1 MLVTILVCLLILYYI
16 VDAIIAWRKLRH
28 FPGPFLASFSLLWL
42 FRVALSGK
50 AYKIRMAL
58 RHRYGEGMLIRI
70 SPDMLITDDPG
81 IFQRINGVHNGYN
94 RGDWY
99 SVMRFDP
106 YQHTMISST
115 DTAFHDDV
123 KARMAAGYTGREVP
137 AMECEIDEQIANLKS
152 LFERKYLSTD
162 SVVKPMDWG
171 LVAQYF
177 TLDALTKVAFGDAF
191 GYLETDSDV
200 YEYIKTVEDSTLY
213 FALCSDIPWIGKI
226 LTSRLVLRLAGPSV
240 SDRTGLGVTMAV
252 AKQVVSARFDG
263 NPEALIQ
270 QDMLASPIP
279 LSGKKRGSFIRHG
292 LPRRQCEAELPTQLV
307 AGSDTTANFLRTAL
321 LFIATIP
328 HVYHRLQNEIDDAI
342 SSGQIS
348 NPATNVEAKKLSYL
362 QAFLLESLRFSPPIS
377 LLFPKVV
384 PAKGDILESKSVPGG
399 TKIAV
404 DFWSMGRRTDIYGQ
418 DAMAFRPERF
428 LDATPEKRAVM
439 ERTTDLMFG
448 YGRYMCPGKAM
459 AWLEMNKLF
468 IEVSICGS
476 MICISCA
483 KAVVKLL
490 RDFDFQ
496 VLDPEM
502 PLTRS
507 HHALFVVRNMRMRVT
522 KRCK

>member
-1 MLVTILVCLLILYYI
+1 MWIIILTCLLILYYI
-16 VDAIIAWRKLRH
+16 VGAVIAWRKLRH

-58 RHRYGEGMLIRI
+58 RHRYGEGRLIRI

-81 IFQRINGVHNGYN
+81 ILQRINGVHNGYS

-137 AMECEIDEQIANLKS
+137 GMENEIDEQIANLKS
-152 LFERKYLSTD
+152 LIERKYISTD

-177 TLDALTKVAFGDAF
+177 TLDSLTKVAFGDAF
-191 GYLETDSDV
+191 GYLQTDSDV
-200 YEYIKTVEDSTLY
+200 YEYIKTVEDSTVY
-213 FALCSDIPWIGKI
+213 FALCSDIPWIGQI
-226 LTSRLVLRLAGPSV
+226 LTSKLVLRLAGPSV
-240 SDRTGLGVTMAV
+240 SDKTGLGVTMAV
-252 AKQVVSARFDG
+252 AKQVVTARFDG
-263 NPEALIQ
+263 NPDALNQQDIQ
-270 QDMLASPIP
+270 Q
-279 LSGKKRGSFIRHG
+279 GSFIRHG

-321 LFIATIP
+321 LFIASIP
-328 HVYHRLQNEIDDAI
+328 HVYHRLQKEIDDAI

-348 NPATNVEAKKLSYL
+348 NPATNVEAKKLKYL

-418 DAMAFRPERF
+418 DAMVFRPERF
-428 LDATPEKRAVM
+428 LDATSEKRAVM
-439 ERTTDLMFG
+439 EKTTDLMFG
-448 YGRYMCPGKAM
+448 YGRYSCPGKAM

-468 IEVSICGS
+468 IE
-476 MICISCA
+476 
-483 KAVVKLL
+483 LL

-507 HHALFVVRNMRMRVT
+507 HHALFVIRNMRMRVT

>member
-1 MLVTILVCLLILYYI
+1 MVVTILVCLLILYYI
-16 VDAIIAWRKLRH
+16 VDGIIAWRKLRH

-58 RHRYGEGMLIRI
+58 RQRYGEGVLIRI

-81 IFQRINGVHNGYN
+81 ILQRINGVHNGYG

-137 AMECEIDEQIANLKS
+137 AMESEIDEQIANLKS
-152 LFERKYLSTD
+152 LLERKYMSTD

-177 TLDALTKVAFGDAF
+177 TLDSLTKVAFGDAF

-200 YEYIKTVEDSTLY
+200 YEYIKTVEDSTVY

-226 LTSRLVLRLAGPSV
+226 LTSGLVLRLAGPSV

-263 NPEALIQ
+263 NPDALSQ
-270 QDMLASPIP
+270 QDML
-279 LSGKKRGSFIRHG
+279 GSFIRHG

-328 HVYHRLQNEIDDAI
+328 HVYHCLQKEIDDAI
-342 SSGQIS
+342 SSSQIS

-384 PAKGDILESKSVPGG
+384 PAKGDILEGKSVPGG

-404 DFWSMGRRTDIYGQ
+404 DFWSMGRRIDIYGQ
-418 DAMAFRPERF
+418 DAMVFRPERF

-439 ERTTDLMFG
+439 EKTTDLMFG
-448 YGRYMCPGKAM
+448 YGRYLCPGKAM

-468 IEVSICGS
+468 IE
-476 MICISCA
+476 
-483 KAVVKLL
+483 LL

-507 HHALFVVRNMRMRVT
+507 HHALFVLRNMRMRVT

>member
-1 MLVTILVCLLILYYI
+1 MLVTILVGLLVLYYI
-16 VDAIIAWRKLRH
+16 TSAIIAWRKLRH

-42 FRVALSGK
+42 FRVALSGR

-58 RHRYGEGMLIRI
+58 RQRYGEGMLIRI

-81 IFQRINGVHNGYN
+81 IFQRINGVHNGYG

-115 DTAFHDDV
+115 DTAFHDDI

-137 AMECEIDEQIANLKS
+137 AMESEIDEQIASLKN
-152 LFERKYLSTD
+152 LFERKYISADDT
-162 SVVKPMDWG
+162 VNPMDWG

-177 TLDALTKVAFGDAF
+177 TLDSLTTVAFGDAF

-200 YEYIKTVEDSTLY
+200 YEYIKTVEDSTVY
-213 FALCSDIPWIGKI
+213 FALCSDIPWIGRI
-226 LTSRLVLRLAGPSV
+226 LTSKFVLRLAGPSV
-240 SDRTGLGVTMAV
+240 SDKTGLGVTMAV
-252 AKQVVSARFDG
+252 AKRVVSARFDG
-263 NPEALIQ
+263 DPGALSQ
-270 QDMLASPIP
+270 QDMSLTLIQ
-279 LSGKKRGSFIRHG
+279 GSFIRHG

-321 LFIATIP
+321 LFISTIP
-328 HVYHRLQNEIDDAI
+328 HVYHQLQKEIDDAI
-342 SSGQIS
+342 SAGQIS
-348 NPATNVEAKKLSYL
+348 NPATNAEAKKLKYL

-384 PAKGDILESKSVPGG
+384 PAKGDTLEGKSVPGG

-404 DFWSMGRRTDIYGQ
+404 DFWSMGRRTDIYGR
-418 DAMAFRPERF
+418 DASVFRPERF
-428 LDATPEKRAVM
+428 LDASPEKRAVM
-439 ERTTDLMFG
+439 EKTTDLMFG
-448 YGRYMCPGKAM
+448 YGRYLCPGKAM

-468 IEVSICGS
+468 VE
-476 MICISCA
+476 
-483 KAVVKLL
+483 LL
-490 RDFDFQ
+490 RHFDFQ

>member
-1 MLVTILVCLLILYYI
+1 MLATIVVCLLILYYI
-16 VDAIIAWRKLRH
+16 VDAIMAWRKLRH

-58 RHRYGEGMLIRI
+58 RQRYGEGMLIRI

-81 IFQRINGVHNGYN
+81 IFQRINGVHNGYA

-137 AMECEIDEQIANLKS
+137 AMANEIDEQIANLKS
-152 LFERKYLSTD
+152 LFERKYISTD

-177 TLDALTKVAFGDAF
+177 TLDSLTKVAFGDAF

-200 YEYIKTVEDSTLY
+200 YEYIKNVEDSTLY

-240 SDRTGLGVTMAV
+240 FDRTGLGVTMAV

-263 NPEALIQ
+263 NPEALGQ
-270 QDMLASPIP
+270 QDML
-279 LSGKKRGSFIRHG
+279 GSFIRHG

-328 HVYHRLQNEIDDAI
+328 HVYHRLQKEIDDAI
-342 SSGQIS
+342 SCGQIS

-384 PAKGDILESKSVPGG
+384 PAKGDILENKSLPGG

-418 DAMAFRPERF
+418 DAMVFRPERF

-439 ERTTDLMFG
+439 EKTTDLMFG
-448 YGRYMCPGKAM
+448 YGRYLCPGKAM

-468 IEVSICGS
+468 IE
-476 MICISCA
+476 
-483 KAVVKLL
+483 LL